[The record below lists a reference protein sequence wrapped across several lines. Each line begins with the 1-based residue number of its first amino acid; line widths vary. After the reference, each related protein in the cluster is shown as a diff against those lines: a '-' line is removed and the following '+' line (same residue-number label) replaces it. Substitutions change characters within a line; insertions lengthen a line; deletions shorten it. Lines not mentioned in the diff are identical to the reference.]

1 MTYDLLLKGGT
12 LIDPSEAVHAVKDIG
27 FSDGIVKDVG
37 DNLSDRE
44 AAEVLD
50 CAGQFVSPGW
60 IDFHVH
66 VFWGCSHYGIEPDPY
81 CIAKGVTTA
90 VDAGSAGADTVDGFQ
105 KHVVEKSDTRLF
117 AFLHISSQGLL
128 SKDIGELEHMEYA
141 NVSRTVEMIQKY
153 PDLMLGVKVRL
164 TNKLVIP
171 SAGLRPLHLA
181 REAAD
186 RVGLPMMVH
195 PQNAWCESLDDI
207 LAVMRKGDVLTH
219 CFHGLACGVLDDDG
233 NLRASVQDAMER
245 GVIYD
250 VGHGRGSFN
259 WEVAE
264 RAMEKGLLPYT
275 ISSDLHIYNVDGPV
289 FDLAT
294 TLSKFLYL
302 GISLDDVLARATQ
315 HPAQI
320 LGKSDQLG
328 TLKKG
333 ACGDAVV
340 FQVDSGSFDF
350 VDAHGQG
357 RTGEKRLT
365 PTNVIRAGK
374 IHGGIT

>member
-12 LIDPSEAVHAVKDIG
+12 LIDPAEAIHSVKDIG
-27 FSDGIVKDVG
+27 FKEGIVTDIG
-37 DNLSDRE
+37 DNLSDQE

-50 CAGQFVSPGW
+50 CTEQFVSPGW

-90 VDAGSAGADTVDGFQ
+90 VDAGSAGADTFDGFR
-105 KHVVEKSDTRLF
+105 KYVIEKSDTRLF

-128 SKDIGELEHMEYA
+128 SKGIGELEHMEYA
-141 NVSRTVEMIQKY
+141 NVSKAVEMIQKY

-164 TNKLVIP
+164 TNNLVIP
-171 SAGLRPLHLA
+171 SAGLRPLYLA

-186 RVGLPMMVH
+186 SVRLPMMVH
-195 PQNAWCESLDDI
+195 PQNAWCENLDDI

-219 CFHGLACGVLDDDG
+219 CFHGFACGLLDDSG
-233 NLRASVQDAMER
+233 NLRPSVQDAMER
-245 GVIYD
+245 GVIFD
-250 VGHGRGSFN
+250 VGHGQGSFK

-264 RAMEKGLLPYT
+264 RAIEKGLLPFT
-275 ISSDLHIYNVDGPV
+275 ISSDLHIYNVEGPV

-302 GISLDDVLARATQ
+302 GMSLDDVLARATR
-315 HPAQI
+315 HPAQV
-320 LGKSDQLG
+320 LGKSDQIGSLNI
-328 TLKKG
+328 G

-340 FQVDSGSFDF
+340 FNLESGSFDF
-350 VDAHGQG
+350 EDAHGQF
-357 RTGEKRLT
+357 RTAKKRLT

-374 IHGGIT
+374 VYR

>member
-12 LIDPSEAVHAVKDIG
+12 LIDPAEAIHSVKDIG
-27 FSDGIVKDVG
+27 FKEGIVTDIG
-37 DNLSDRE
+37 DNLSDQE

-50 CAGQFVSPGW
+50 CTEQFVSPGW

-90 VDAGSAGADTVDGFQ
+90 VDAGSAGADTFDGFR
-105 KHVVEKSDTRLF
+105 KYVMEKSDTRLF

-128 SKDIGELEHMEYA
+128 SKGIGELEHMEYA
-141 NVSRTVEMIQKY
+141 NISKAVEMIQKY

-164 TNKLVIP
+164 TNNLVIP
-171 SAGLRPLHLA
+171 SAGLRPLYLA

-186 RVGLPMMVH
+186 SVRLPMMVH

-219 CFHGLACGVLDDDG
+219 CFHGFACGLLDDSG
-233 NLRASVQDAMER
+233 NLRPSVQDAMEQ
-245 GVIYD
+245 GVIFD
-250 VGHGRGSFN
+250 VGHGQGSFK

-264 RAMEKGLLPYT
+264 RAIEKGLLPFT

-302 GISLDDVLARATQ
+302 GMSLDDVLARATQ

-320 LGKSDQLG
+320 LGKSDQIG
-328 TLKKG
+328 SLKIG

-340 FQVDSGSFDF
+340 FNLESGSFDF
-350 VDAHGQG
+350 VDAHGQR
-357 RTGEKRLT
+357 RTAEKRLT
-365 PTNVIRAGK
+365 PMNVIRAGK
-374 IHGGIT
+374 VYR

>member
-12 LIDPSEAVHAVKDIG
+12 LIDPAEAIHGVKDIG
-27 FSDGIVKDVG
+27 FKEGIVTDVG
-37 DNLSDRE
+37 DNLSDQE

-50 CAGQFVSPGW
+50 CNEQFVSPGW

-81 CIAKGVTTA
+81 CIAEGVTTA
-90 VDAGSAGADTVDGFQ
+90 VDAGSAGADTFDGFRRY
-105 KHVVEKSDTRLF
+105 VIEKSDTRLF

-128 SKDIGELEHMEYA
+128 SKGIGELEHMEYA
-141 NVSRTVEMIQKY
+141 NVSKAVEMIQKY

-164 TNKLVIP
+164 TNNLVIP
-171 SAGLRPLHLA
+171 SAGLRPLYLA

-186 RVGLPMMVH
+186 SVRLPMMVH
-195 PQNAWCESLDDI
+195 PQNAWCENLDDI

-219 CFHGLACGVLDDDG
+219 CFHGFACGLLDDSG
-233 NLRASVQDAMER
+233 NLRPSVQDAMER
-245 GVIYD
+245 GVIFD
-250 VGHGRGSFN
+250 VGHGQGSFK

-264 RAMEKGLLPYT
+264 RAIEKGLLPFT
-275 ISSDLHIYNVDGPV
+275 ISSDLHIYNVEGPV

-302 GISLDDVLARATQ
+302 GMSLDDVLARATR
-315 HPAQI
+315 HPAQV
-320 LGKSDQLG
+320 LGKSDQIG
-328 TLKKG
+328 SLKIG

-340 FQVDSGSFDF
+340 FNLESGSFDF
-350 VDAHGQG
+350 EDAHGQF
-357 RTGEKRLT
+357 RTAKKRLT

-374 IHGGIT
+374 VYR